1 MNVLYIHTHDTGT
14 YIEPYGRGMATPH
27 LMSLARE
34 GILFRQAYSAA
45 PTCSPS
51 RSALLT
57 GMWPHVAGML
67 GLAHRGF
74 ALRDPGKH
82 LAHYLSENGMETVL
96 CGMQHESANLS
107 ELGYVRLLNP
117 KGESGDFNEIDRR
130 NAHRVAEYLPQAKN
144 RPFFLSFGMSN
155 THRPFPP
162 SKVDPG
168 YVGVPDSLYDSPQ
181 NRADMAG
188 LQTAVTNADDCVGI
202 VLDALRESGLDRET
216 IVLFTTDHGIAFP
229 GMKCNLYDAGIRV
242 ALILKIPGQFEG
254 KTVSDA
260 LVSHL
265 DIFPTLC
272 DLLEIEKPRWL
283 QGNSLLPLL
292 QGQCESVREDLFAE
306 VTYHAAY
313 EPMRC
318 IRTAR
323 YKLIRLYHGLDR
335 VVPANMDDGPAKDFV
350 LKHGWLD
357 QPRARVQLFDLYL
370 DPVERVN
377 VAGDGRYET
386 VLRDLDHRLEQWM
399 RETRDPL
406 LDDERVP
413 KPEGAVV
420 NRQSC
425 LSPEEL
431 DFE

>member
-1 MNVLYIHTHDTGT
+1 MNILYIHTHDTGT
-14 YIEPYGRGMATPH
+14 YIEPYGRGVATPH
-27 LMSLARE
+27 LMALARE
-34 GILFRQAYSAA
+34 GILFRHAYAAA

-57 GMWPHVAGML
+57 GMWPHAAGML

-74 ALRDPGKH
+74 ALSDPRKH
-82 LAHYLSENGMETVL
+82 LAHYLGEQGMETVL
-96 CGMQHESANLS
+96 CGMQHESKNRS
-107 ELGYVRLLNP
+107 ELGYGRVLSPGR
-117 KGESGDFNEIDRR
+117 EAGDFNEIDRR
-130 NAHRVAEYLPQAKN
+130 NAHRVAEYLAQEKN

-155 THRPFPP
+155 THRPFPLA
-162 SKVDPG
+162 KGDPG
-168 YVGVPDSLYDSPQ
+168 YAGVPDSLYDSPQ

-188 LQTAVTNADDCVGI
+188 FQTAVTNADDCVGI

-216 IVLFTTDHGIAFP
+216 VVLFTTDHGIAFP

-242 ALILKIPGQFEG
+242 ALILKIPGHFGG
-254 KTVSDA
+254 KMVSDA

-272 DLLEIEKPRWL
+272 DLLEIEKPQWL
-283 QGNSLLPLL
+283 QGTSLLPLL
-292 QGQCESVREDLFAE
+292 QGQRESVREDLFAE

-313 EPMRC
+313 EPMRG

-323 YKLIRLYHGLDR
+323 YKLIRLYNGLDQA
-335 VVPANMDDGPAKDFV
+335 VPANLDDGPAKDFV
-350 LKHGWLD
+350 ITHGWLD
-357 QPRARVQLFDLYL
+357 QTRAPVQLYDLYL

-377 VAGDGRYET
+377 LAGDRRYET
-386 VLRDLDHRLEQWM
+386 VLRDLDRRLERWM

-406 LDDERVP
+406 LDDKRAP

>member
-74 ALRDPGKH
+74 SLRDPGKH
-82 LAHYLSENGMETVL
+82 LAHVLRENGMETVL
-96 CGMQHESANLS
+96 CGMQHESKDRS
-107 ELGYVRLLNP
+107 ELGYVRLLDP
-117 KGESGDFNEIDRR
+117 GRESGDFNEIDRR
-130 NAHRVAEYLPQAKN
+130 NAQRVAEYLSQEKN

-162 SKVDPG
+162 AKVDPG

-188 LQTAVTNADDCVGI
+188 LQTAATNADDCVGI
-202 VLDALRESGLDRET
+202 VLDALKESGLDQET

-242 ALILKIPGQFEG
+242 ALILKIPGHFGG

-260 LVSHL
+260 LVSQV

-283 QGNSLLPLL
+283 QGISLLPLL
-292 QGQCESVREDLFAE
+292 RGQSESVREDLFAE

-323 YKLIRLYHGLDR
+323 YKLIRLYNGLDR
-335 VVPANMDDGPAKDFV
+335 AVPANMDDGPAKDFV

-370 DPVERVN
+370 DPLERVN
-377 VAGDGRYET
+377 LVGDRRYET
-386 VLRDLDHRLEQWM
+386 VLRDLDHRLERWM

-413 KPEGAVV
+413 KPGGAVV

-425 LSPEEL
+425 MSPNEPN
-431 DFE
+431 FE